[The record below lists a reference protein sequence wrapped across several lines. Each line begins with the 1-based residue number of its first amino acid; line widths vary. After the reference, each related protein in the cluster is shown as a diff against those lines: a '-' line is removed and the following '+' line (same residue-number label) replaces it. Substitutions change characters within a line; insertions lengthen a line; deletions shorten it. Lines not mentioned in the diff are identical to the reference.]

1 MPRETGS
8 HRQNDVFHV
17 CSRCTGTLSCCLG
30 PRPPITP
37 KRRKIIEAYLKKNG
51 IMVAD
56 AFAEADYVFPRE
68 NRGGYCVFYDVETA
82 RCLIHSVK
90 PETCVAG
97 PITFDINRQ
106 SGRVEW
112 YIKKEKI
119 CQLAGIVFKDKR
131 LLSQRLRIA
140 KRELLGLI
148 DELRPEELEAILRKE
163 EPDTLKIDEDT
174 RWKAC

>member
-1 MPRETGS
+1 M
-8 HRQNDVFHV
+8 
-17 CSRCTGTLSCCLG
+17 
-30 PRPPITP
+30 
-37 KRRKIIEAYLKKNG
+37 
-51 IMVAD
+51 
-56 AFAEADYVFPRE
+56 
-68 NRGGYCVFYDVETA
+68 FYDVETA

>member
-1 MPRETGS
+1 
-8 HRQNDVFHV
+8 
-17 CSRCTGTLSCCLG
+17 
-30 PRPPITP
+30 
-37 KRRKIIEAYLKKNG
+37 
-51 IMVAD
+51 MVAD